1 MKYRIM
7 YENGVGYSI
16 QLKSFLFWKYY
27 RDSREEVVYFPGYDA
42 ARQVIHDLGSQRYQR
57 KPIHIE
63 EGDI

>member
-1 MKYRIM
+1 M
-7 YENGVGYSI
+7 YEKDVGYFI

-27 RDSREEVVYFPGYDA
+27 RSSGQVVDYFSSYDA
-42 ARQVIHDLGSQRYQR
+42 ARQVIHDLGNQRYQK